1 LNDLLVRLLDLENG
15 TRFIDARSDEKVDE
29 GKTEPGRDRRRD
41 NPPAMKQKM
50 VKVAEVQKL
59 ADCIQAGK
67 AVVVGSWSRKRM
79 LVFVGQLHVS

>member
-1 LNDLLVRLLDLENG
+1 
-15 TRFIDARSDEKVDE
+15 
-29 GKTEPGRDRRRD
+29 
-41 NPPAMKQKM
+41 M